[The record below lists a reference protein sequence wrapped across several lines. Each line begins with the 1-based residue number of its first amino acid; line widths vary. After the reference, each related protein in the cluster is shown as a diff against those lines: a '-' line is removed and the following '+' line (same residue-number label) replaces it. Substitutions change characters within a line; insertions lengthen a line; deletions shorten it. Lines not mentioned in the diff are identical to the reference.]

1 MTEAVGQFFSSI
13 THNDYLTL
21 FLVSIIP
28 LIELR
33 GGLII
38 AASMNVNTVA
48 AMFTCIAGSSAV
60 IIPLI
65 LFIKPIIKKLKST
78 KLFYKL
84 GLFVEDILLDK
95 AEKVK
100 KSAQKGI
107 AKNANAEIKKFVGL
121 LSFVA
126 IPLPLTGSW
135 TGSGIGAALDMKL
148 WKAALS
154 IFIGNVIAAG
164 ILTVLMLFVPTNMID
179 VILYSFLA
187 FALFAVLLTITVAVI
202 KKKRSKNSC
211 KAVVNSEQK
220 ENFCKAVGNE
230 KNENTCNTVENGDK
244 IDDNKEKQN
253 YEHSVRAIDETG
265 KDGNIQSICLD
276 DKINR
281 K

>member
-1 MTEAVGQFFSSI
+1 MAEAVGQFFSSI

-33 GGLII
+33 GGLIL
-38 AASMNVNTVA
+38 AASMNVNRVA
-48 AMFTCIAGSSAV
+48 AMFTCIAGSSVVV
-60 IIPLI
+60 IPII

-84 GLFVEDILLDK
+84 GLFVEDILADK

-107 AKNANAEIKKFVGL
+107 AKKASNETKKFVGL
-121 LSFVA
+121 LTFVA

-135 TGSGIGAALDMKL
+135 TGSCIGAALDMKL
-148 WKAALS
+148 WKATLS
-154 IFIGNVIAAG
+154 ILIGNIIAAG
-164 ILTVLMLFVPTNMID
+164 ILTVLMLFVPNSMID

-187 FALFAVLLTITVAVI
+187 IAVFFVLVTLVFAVLKR
-202 KKKRSKNSC
+202 KKNR
-211 KAVVNSEQK
+211 
-220 ENFCKAVGNE
+220 E
-230 KNENTCNTVENGDK
+230 KNNTCDALQNESYNVSAAMTEKGSKVEGECAEKLNCDGLADAVYENADGGDAT
-244 IDDNKEKQN
+244 
-253 YEHSVRAIDETG
+253 SSG
-265 KDGNIQSICLD
+265 KT
-276 DKINR
+276 KT